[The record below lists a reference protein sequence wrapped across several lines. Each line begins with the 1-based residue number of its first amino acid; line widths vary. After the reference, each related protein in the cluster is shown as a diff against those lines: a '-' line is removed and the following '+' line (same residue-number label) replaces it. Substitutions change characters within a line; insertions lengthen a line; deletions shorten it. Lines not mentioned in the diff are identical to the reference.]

1 MKKTDIPWGLT
12 LFALAFFLL
21 YPLTRDLFIGFT
33 SAHPYLGGFLK
44 FAILATLGEL
54 LAIRIVTGNWTMPR
68 GVGYRMVVWGFL
80 GMAIVLV
87 FTIYSSG
94 VGTAMEKGLLP
105 GQGSNLVFAFVT
117 STIMNLTFG
126 PVMMVFH
133 RISDTYIDLRYRGN
147 SERIR
152 LADVMEH
159 IDWHGFYSFVLCKT
173 IPLFW
178 IPAHTITFL
187 MEPEYRVLLAAAL
200 SVALG
205 LILAFSKKRD
215 STPASS

>member
-1 MKKTDIPWGLT
+1 LKKTDIPWGLT
-12 LFALAFFLL
+12 LFALAFLLL

-33 SAHPYLGGFLK
+33 SAHTYLGGFIK

-54 LAIRIVTGNWTMPR
+54 LAIRIVTGGWTMPK

-94 VGTAMEKGLLP
+94 VGSAMERVLLP
-105 GQGSNLVFAFVT
+105 GQDSALAFAFLT

-133 RISDTYIDLRYRGN
+133 RITDTYIDLRYRGN
-147 SERIR
+147 LQRIR
-152 LADVMEH
+152 LADVMET
-159 IDWHGFYSFVLCKT
+159 IDWRGFYSFVLCKT

-187 MEPEYRVLLAAAL
+187 VAPEYRVLLAAAL

-205 LILAFSKKRD
+205 LILAFSKKKG
-215 STPASS
+215 SKSGAS